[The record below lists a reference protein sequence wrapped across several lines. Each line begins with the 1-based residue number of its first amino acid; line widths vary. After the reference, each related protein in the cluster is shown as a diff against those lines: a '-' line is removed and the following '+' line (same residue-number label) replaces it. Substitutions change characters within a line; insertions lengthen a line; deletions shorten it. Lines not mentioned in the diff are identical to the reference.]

1 MINCSNCGAENSAEH
16 SFCSSCGSG
25 LGRSCPSCGTANEAG
40 NKFCFNCGSG
50 LSETPA
56 PKAGVAPSSSAT
68 SDSGERRLVSIVF
81 ADLVGY
87 TTLSEG
93 RDPEDI
99 RSMLTEYYDR
109 CREIIARYGGVTDK
123 FIGDAVMGVFGADEA
138 HEDDAERA
146 TRTALELVDMVQGLG
161 GDVGMP
167 GLDARAG
174 VMSGE
179 ASVGSGGNDHGLV
192 VGDLV
197 NTASRLQSIAPPG
210 GVYVGES
217 TKDLVGG
224 VVELAPVGPQH
235 VKGKELAVEV
245 FQAKRVVASSQTK
258 QQGDLAEG
266 PFVGRSDE
274 LRLLKD
280 QLHATG
286 RESSARLV
294 SVIGEG
300 GIGKTR
306 ISQELVRYI
315 DGIAE
320 VIYYHNGRSP
330 SYGEGVTF
338 WALGEMIRQ
347 RAGILEGEDAAK
359 SRMKLRTTVAE
370 FASDEEDQRWI
381 EPRLAALIGLGAM
394 PPGDR
399 SELYAAL
406 RTFFQRIAE
415 NGPVLMVFE
424 DLHWADEGLL
434 DFIEE
439 LVERSTQSPILVLA
453 LARPELLERRQDW
466 GATRRRSLLMHL
478 SRLTDD
484 AMRELVLGL
493 AAGIPDGL
501 AVRIAKRAAGIPLHA
516 VEFVRMLINTG
527 RLVAKDDGHVLEGDI
542 EELAIPDSVNAI
554 IGARLDRLDAVEATL
569 IQDASVLGLSF
580 TLAGIAEMQG
590 RSTDEVEPTLRALVK
605 HDILELDESPRSPE
619 RGQYRFVQSLIREVA
634 YGRLAKQDRVK
645 RHLEIARRTEAL
657 NDPELAGVVAGHYAS
672 AAEADPSNGEL
683 VKKAREATIASAERA
698 AELGSELQ
706 AVALYRQAIGLTN
719 DLAEM
724 AELKLRMA
732 IRLEKSGREDLAEGS
747 AEEAMEFF
755 RSVDDEAGMMRAATV
770 LAEIKAGNFEAVKA
784 VQTILPVYEA
794 TEKSETADWA
804 RLASQTSRALALS
817 DQLDR
822 AIEVADDA
830 IPVLERLDMVED
842 LLDILISKATSL
854 TARNRW
860 IEGVALFRGV
870 TDIARERGLLNAEI
884 RSVNNLVAATQNDTV
899 VSEQYEVVERL
910 IVKSGQIGWRIR
922 ADFFGALNALGSG
935 DIPRALSYVED
946 AEEYE
951 MSDFWR
957 ELVEVVRLQCDQ
969 FQQGVEEGVS
979 GRLRELYIGFSE
991 SDDPQ
996 TKDSGNSTLATQSLI
1011 EGDFRT
1017 AIEYGLTLEPTGWSY
1032 PQAIQAGLIA
1042 AGLAGAAEDALSL
1055 TDRLVESDL
1064 KGRAFVGL
1072 IHLGK
1077 MIVAALEGNTETA
1090 VYERIQMQ
1098 ELWDKTM
1105 THVGIAEANAVTAQV
1120 FPDGHPAAIEAAHA
1134 ADDFFTSNGFKAYL
1148 DLYGDVLDKYR
1159 SIDTEIAV

>member
-1 MINCSNCGAENSAEH
+1 
-16 SFCSSCGSG
+16 
-25 LGRSCPSCGTANEAG
+25 
-40 NKFCFNCGSG
+40 
-50 LSETPA
+50 
-56 PKAGVAPSSSAT
+56 
-68 SDSGERRLVSIVF
+68 
-81 ADLVGY
+81 
-87 TTLSEG
+87 
-93 RDPEDI
+93 
-99 RSMLTEYYDR
+99 MLTEYYDR

-123 FIGDAVMGVFGADEA
+123 CIGDAVMGVFGADEA

-161 GDVGMP
+161 GDVGMS

-217 TKDLVGG
+217 TRDLVGG
-224 VVELAPVGPQH
+224 VVELASVGPQH

-245 FQAKRVVASSQTK
+245 FHAKRVVASSQTK

-306 ISQELVRYI
+306 LSQELVRYI

-359 SRMKLRTTVAE
+359 SRMKLRTTVAQ

-453 LARPELLERRQDW
+453 LSRPELLERRQDW

-527 RLVAKDDGHVLEGDI
+527 RLVATEDGHVLEGDI

-590 RSTDEVEPTLRALVK
+590 KSADEVEPTLRSLVK

-634 YGRLAKQDRVK
+634 YGRLAKQDRVN

-672 AAEADPSNGEL
+672 AAEADPSNVEL
-683 VKKAREATIASAERA
+683 VKKAREATIGSAERA

-755 RSVDDEAGMMRAATV
+755 RSADDQTGVMRSATV
-770 LAEIKAGNFEAVKA
+770 LAEINAGNFEATKA
-784 VQTILPVYEA
+784 VEIILPVYETA
-794 TEKSETADWA
+794 PRSETYDWA
-804 RLASQTSRALALS
+804 RLASQTSRALALG
-817 DQLDR
+817 DRQAR

-830 IPVLERLDMVED
+830 IPVLERLGMTED
-842 LLDILISKATSL
+842 LLDILITKATSL
-854 TARNRW
+854 TSTDRW
-860 IEGVALFRGV
+860 TEGVAIFRGV
-870 TDIARERGLLNAEI
+870 TDIADERGFLNAEI
-884 RSVNNLVAATQNDTV
+884 RSNNNLVAATQNDTLV
-899 VSEQYEVVERL
+899 TDQYEVIDRL
-910 IVKSGQIGWRIR
+910 IIKSGQIGWRIR
-922 ADFFGALNALGSG
+922 ALFFGALYAFSEG
-935 DIPRALSYVED
+935 DLDGAMAKVEE
-946 AEEYE
+946 AEQYE
-951 MSDFWR
+951 MSEFWR
-957 ELVEVVRLQCDQ
+957 GVVEMAKLRGDQ
-969 FQQGVEEGVS
+969 FRLGVKEETS
-979 GRLRELYIGFSE
+979 TRLGEIYRSYSD

-996 TKDSGNSTLATQSLI
+996 TKASGADALATQALI
-1011 EGDFRT
+1011 EGDLNG
-1017 AIEYGLTLEPTGWSY
+1017 AIEYGLNQELAGWSY
-1032 PQAIQAGLIA
+1032 PEAVHSGLVA
-1042 AGLAGAAEDALSL
+1042 AGVAGAIGEASQL
-1055 TDRLVESDL
+1055 TDRLTASESR
-1064 KGRAFVGL
+1064 GRALGGL
-1072 IHLGK
+1072 IRLGK
-1077 MIVAALEGNTETA
+1077 MIVAALEGDTDTA
-1090 VYERIQMQ
+1090 LTERIQMQ

-1105 THVGIAEANAVTAQV
+1105 TRVGIAEANVVTAQV
-1120 FPDGHPAAIEAAHA
+1120 LPDGHPVAIEAAHA
-1134 ADDFFTSNGFKAYL
+1134 ADEFFSSRGFKVYL
-1148 DLYGDVLDKYR
+1148 DLYGEILDKYR
-1159 SIDTEIAV
+1159 STEEDIAV